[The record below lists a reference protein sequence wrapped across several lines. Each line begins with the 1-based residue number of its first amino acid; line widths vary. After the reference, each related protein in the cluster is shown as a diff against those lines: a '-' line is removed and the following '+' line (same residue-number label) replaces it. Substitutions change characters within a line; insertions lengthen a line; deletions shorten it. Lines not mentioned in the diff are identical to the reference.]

1 MEITFTDLKQ
11 REVINVFDGK
21 KLGRIT
27 DLVFDIETGK
37 VEGIIVPGE
46 KKIFRKTDD
55 IFIPL
60 EKLKRIGDD
69 VILIGIEVKETSFGY
84 NFYSNKAKLEAENQM
99 MNFNNTKN
107 IYKSQKSIYKGQSQ
121 SNNTSYIRFH
131 RLEKKKYR

>member
-69 VILIGIEVKETSFGY
+69 LILIGIEVKETSFGY
-84 NFYSNKAKLEAENQM
+84 NFYSDNAKLEAENQM

-107 IYKSQKSIYKGQSQ
+107 IYKSQKSTYKGQSQ
-121 SNNTSYIRFH
+121 SNNESYIRFH

>member
-27 DLVFDIETGK
+27 DLVFDIESGK

-69 VILIGIEVKETSFGY
+69 VILIGIEVKESSFGY
-84 NFYSNKAKLEAENQM
+84 NFYSDKAKLEAENQM

>member
-11 REVINVFDGK
+11 REVINIFDGR

-27 DLVFDIETGK
+27 DLVFDIESGK
-37 VEGIIVPGE
+37 VEGIVVPGE

-69 VILIGIEVKETSFGY
+69 VILIGIEVKESSFGY
-84 NFYSNKAKLEAENQM
+84 NLYSGNVNLEAENQI
-99 MNFNNTKN
+99 MNINNAKD

-131 RLEKKKYR
+131 KLEKKKYR

>member
-11 REVINVFDGK
+11 REVINIFDGR

-27 DLVFDIETGK
+27 DLVFDIESGK
-37 VEGIIVPGE
+37 VEGIVVPGE

-69 VILIGIEVKETSFGY
+69 VILIGIEVKESSFGY
-84 NFYSNKAKLEAENQM
+84 NLYSGNVKLEAENQM
-99 MNFNNTKN
+99 MNINNAKD

-131 RLEKKKYR
+131 KLEKKKYR

>member
-69 VILIGIEVKETSFGY
+69 VILIGIEVKESSFGY
-84 NFYSNKAKLEAENQM
+84 NFYSDNTKLEAENQM

>member
-84 NFYSNKAKLEAENQM
+84 NFYSDKAKLEAENQM

-107 IYKSQKSIYKGQSQ
+107 IYKSQKSIYKSQSQ

>member
-11 REVINVFDGK
+11 REVINIFDGR

-27 DLVFDIETGK
+27 DLVFDIESGK
-37 VEGIIVPGE
+37 VEGIVVPGE

-69 VILIGIEVKETSFGY
+69 VILIGIEVKESSFGY
-84 NFYSNKAKLEAENQM
+84 NLYSGNVKLEAENQI
-99 MNFNNTKN
+99 MNINNAKD

-131 RLEKKKYR
+131 KLEKKKYR

>member
-69 VILIGIEVKETSFGY
+69 VILIGIEVKESSFGY
-84 NFYSNKAKLEAENQM
+84 NFYSDNTKLEAENQM

-121 SNNTSYIRFH
+121 SNNASYIRFH

>member
-84 NFYSNKAKLEAENQM
+84 NFYSDKAKLEAENQM

>member
-27 DLVFDIETGK
+27 DLVFDIESGK

-84 NFYSNKAKLEAENQM
+84 NFYSDKAKLEAENQM
-99 MNFNNTKN
+99 INFNNTKN
-107 IYKSQKSIYKGQSQ
+107 IYRSQKSIYKGQSQ

>member
-84 NFYSNKAKLEAENQM
+84 NFYSDKAKLEAENQI
-99 MNFNNTKN
+99 MNVNSTKN

>member
-84 NFYSNKAKLEAENQM
+84 NFYSDNTKLEAENQM

>member
-27 DLVFDIETGK
+27 DLVFDIESGK

-84 NFYSNKAKLEAENQM
+84 NFYSDKAKLEAENQM

>member
-1 MEITFTDLKQ
+1 MEITFTDLKK

-27 DLVFDIETGK
+27 DLVFDIESGK

-69 VILIGIEVKETSFGY
+69 VILIGIEVKES
-84 NFYSNKAKLEAENQM
+84 
-99 MNFNNTKN
+99 
-107 IYKSQKSIYKGQSQ
+107 
-121 SNNTSYIRFH
+121 
-131 RLEKKKYR
+131 

>member
-84 NFYSNKAKLEAENQM
+84 NFYSDKAKLEAENQI
-99 MNFNNTKN
+99 MNVNSTKN

-131 RLEKKKYR
+131 RLEKKKYS